1 MNFLLIWQFVADR
14 PVKNN
19 FFLIFVLITNTNRYQ
34 VNNRSFSS
42 RLSWRIIGIVSV
54 IFLASFIVIGL
65 VSQYVITNE
74 SSGATPLVLALSMLL
89 VGLVGLIIVFFVCR
103 REIRRM
109 TRPVTELSV
118 SALNMAKG
126 NFKAKLPEITSKDE
140 MLRLRDSFV
149 YLQNSISDYIGQLKS
164 TKSDNERMESELNVA
179 RTIQMGMLSTDFPPQ
194 LHALLKP
201 AKEVGGDLYDF
212 IRKGDVLHFA
222 VGDVSGKG
230 VPASLV
236 MSITRAMLHF
246 VATLD
251 LPLNESVSRI
261 NNSVADSNSNDMFV
275 TLFIA
280 RINLKTLRMDYC
292 NAGHNP
298 PIVIPPDG
306 KPRFLPVKSNLAAG
320 LMEYFPYEDEHIDLV
335 PGTRIVA
342 YTDGVTEAENS
353 RLELYGEDR
362 LIGDIKQLEA
372 DMDEETVVKLLYQSV
387 KSFTAGHPQSD
398 DITIMSLK
406 V

>member
-1 MNFLLIWQFVADR
+1 M
-14 PVKNN
+14 
-19 FFLIFVLITNTNRYQ
+19 
-34 VNNRSFSS
+34 NNRSFSS
-42 RLSWRIIGIVSV
+42 RLSWRIIGIFSV
-54 IFLASFIVIGL
+54 IFFASFIVIGL
-65 VSQYVITNE
+65 VSRYVITNE
-74 SSGATPLVLALSMLL
+74 TASAAPVEMALILLL
-89 VGLVGLIIVFFVCR
+89 VGILGLVILFFICR

-126 NFKAKLPEITSKDE
+126 NFKAKLPDINSQDE
-140 MLRLRDSFV
+140 MRRLRDSFV
-149 YLQNSISDYIGQLKS
+149 YLQNSISDYIGQLK
-164 TKSDNERMESELNVA
+164 TTRSDNERMESELNVA

-194 LHALLKP
+194 LHALLNP

-212 IRKGDVLHFA
+212 IQKGDVLHFA

-261 NNSVADSNSNDMFV
+261 NNSVADANSNDMFV
-275 TLFIA
+275 TMFIG

-298 PIVIPPDG
+298 PVIITPG
-306 KPRFLPVKSNLAAG
+306 GTPRFLPVKSNLAAG
-320 LMEYFPYEDEHIDLV
+320 LMEQFPYEDEYIDLE
-335 PGTRIVA
+335 PGTRLVA
-342 YTDGVTEAENS
+342 YTDGVTEAENDDFA
-353 RLELYGEDR
+353 LYGEDR
-362 LIGDIKQLEA
+362 LLEA
-372 DMDEETVVKLLYQSV
+372 VKQNEAAGDEKTVVENIYRSV
-387 KSFTAGHPQSD
+387 KGFTGSHPQSD

>member
-1 MNFLLIWQFVADR
+1 M
-14 PVKNN
+14 
-19 FFLIFVLITNTNRYQ
+19 
-34 VNNRSFSS
+34 NNRSFTS
-42 RLSWRIIGIVSV
+42 RLSWRIIGIVSI
-54 IFLASFIVIGL
+54 IFFSSFIIIGL
-65 VSQYVITNE
+65 VAHYIITNE
-74 SSGATPLVLALSMLL
+74 NANAAPLEIALSLLL
-89 VGLVGLIIVFFVCR
+89 VGLIGLAIVYFLCR
-103 REIRRM
+103 RTIRRM
-109 TRPVTELSV
+109 TRPITELSV
-118 SALNMAKG
+118 SALNMGMG
-126 NFKAKLPEITSKDE
+126 NFKAKLPEIGSKDE

-212 IRKGDVLHFA
+212 ILKGDVLHFA

-261 NNSVADSNSNDMFV
+261 TNSVADSNSNDMFV
-275 TLFIA
+275 NLFIG

-298 PIVIPPDG
+298 PVIVSPG
-306 KPRFLPVKSNLAAG
+306 GEVRFLEVKSNLAAG
-320 LMEYFPYEDEHIDLV
+320 LMEQFPYEDESIVLE
-335 PGTRIVA
+335 PGSRLVA

-353 RLELYGEDR
+353 LLELYGEDR
-362 LIGDIKQLEA
+362 LVEDIRQLKA
-372 DMDEETVVKLLYQSV
+372 DMDEETVVKHIYQSV
-387 KSFTAGHPQSD
+387 KSFTGNHPQSD

>member
-1 MNFLLIWQFVADR
+1 MMNN
-14 PVKNN
+14 K
-19 FFLIFVLITNTNRYQ
+19 
-34 VNNRSFSS
+34 SFSN
-42 RLSWRIIGIVSV
+42 RLSWRIIGIVAV
-54 IFLASFIVIGL
+54 VFFVSFIVIGL
-65 VSQYVITNE
+65 VSQYAIAYRADL
-74 SSGATPLVLALSMLL
+74 SLPLVLTSNLVIVGVMAL
-89 VGLVGLIIVFFVCR
+89 LILYFLCR
-103 REIRRM
+103 KEVRRM
-109 TRPVTELSV
+109 TRPITELSV
-118 SALNMAKG
+118 SALNMGKG
-126 NFKAKLPEITSKDE
+126 NFKAQLPEITSKDE
-140 MLRLRDSFV
+140 MLRLRNSFV
-149 YLQNSISDYIGQLKS
+149 YMQNSISDYISELK
-164 TKSDNERMESELNVA
+164 TTRNDNERMESELNVA
-179 RTIQMGMLSTDFPPQ
+179 RTIQMGMLNTNFPPQ
-194 LHALLKP
+194 LHALLTP

-251 LPLNESVSRI
+251 LPLHESVSRI

-275 TLFIA
+275 TLFIG
-280 RINLKTLRMDYC
+280 RVNLKTGQMDYC

-298 PIVIPPDG
+298 PVVIPPDG
-306 KPRFLPVKSNLAAG
+306 KPYFLPVKSNLAAG
-320 LMEYFPYEDEHIDLV
+320 LLENFPYEAQHVDLA

-342 YTDGVTEAENS
+342 YTDGVTEAEND

-362 LIGDIKQLEA
+362 LMEGLEQMKT
-372 DMDEETVVKLLYQSV
+372 DMDEKSVVEHLYRSV

-398 DITIMSLK
+398 DITIMSIK

>member
-1 MNFLLIWQFVADR
+1 MVAAIFFV
-14 PVKNN
+14 V
-19 FFLIFVLITNTNRYQ
+19 
-34 VNNRSFSS
+34 S
-42 RLSWRIIGIVSV
+42 IVS
-54 IFLASFIVIGL
+54 GL
-65 VSQYVITNE
+65 GIEYVIT
-74 SSGATPLVLALSMLL
+74 SHGSDVPQWVLAIVPLVDGLL
-89 VGLVGLIIVFFVCR
+89 GLFILYFVSR

-109 TRPVTELSV
+109 TRPITELSV

-126 NFKAKLPEITSKDE
+126 NFKAALPVINSKDE

-149 YLQNSISDYIGQLKS
+149 YMQNSISDYIGQLKS
-164 TKSDNERMESELNVA
+164 TRSDNERMESELNVA

-194 LHALLKP
+194 LYALLKP

-212 IRKGDVLHFA
+212 ICKGDTLHFA

-246 VATLD
+246 VATLN
-251 LPLNESVSRI
+251 LPLDESVSRI

-275 TLFIA
+275 TLFIG
-280 RINLKTLRMDYC
+280 RINLKTLHMDYC

-298 PIVIPPDG
+298 PVLVAPDG
-306 KPRFLPVKSNLAAG
+306 KPSFLPVKSNIAAG
-320 LMEYFPYEDEHIDLV
+320 LVENFPYEAESIDLA

-342 YTDGVTEAENS
+342 YTDGVTEAENDQ
-353 RLELYGEDR
+353 LVLFGEDR
-362 LIGDIKQLEA
+362 LMKDIGLLDPG
-372 DMDEETVVKLLYQSV
+372 MDEQAVVDHIYKSV
-387 KSFTAGHPQSD
+387 KGFTANHPQSD

>member
-1 MNFLLIWQFVADR
+1 M
-14 PVKNN
+14 
-19 FFLIFVLITNTNRYQ
+19 
-34 VNNRSFSS
+34 NNRSFSS

-54 IFLASFIVIGL
+54 IFLISFIIGGI
-65 VSQYVITNE
+65 VSEYIITHGTTR
-74 SSGATPLVLALSMLL
+74 SVTLVLTLSLL
-89 VGLVGLIIVFFVCR
+89 AVGLVGLIIVFFMCR

-126 NFKAKLPEITSKDE
+126 NFKAKLPEINSNDE

-149 YLQNSISDYIGQLKS
+149 FLENSISDYIGQLKT
-164 TKSDNERMESELNVA
+164 TKSDKERMASELHVA
-179 RTIQMGMLSTDFPPQ
+179 RTIQMGMLNTDFPPQ
-194 LHALLKP
+194 LHAMLKP

-236 MSITRAMLHF
+236 MAITRSLLRF

-251 LPLNESVSRI
+251 LPLDQSMGRI
-261 NNSVADSNSNDMFV
+261 NNSVADGNSNAMFV

-280 RINLKTLRMDYC
+280 RINLKTLQMNYC
-292 NAGHNP
+292 NAGHNA
-298 PIVIPPDG
+298 PIIIGPDG
-306 KPRFLPVKSNLAAG
+306 NPRFLPVKCNIAAG
-320 LMEYFPYEDEHIDLV
+320 IQEQFPYQDEYIDLE
-335 PGTRIVA
+335 PGTRIVL
-342 YTDGVTEAENS
+342 YTDGVTESETD
-353 RLELYGEDR
+353 RYELYGEDR
-362 LIGDIKQLEA
+362 LLETVKQLQA
-372 DMDEETVVKLLYQSV
+372 GMDEESVVNHIYQSV
-387 KSFTAGHPQSD
+387 KAFSADHPQND

>member
-1 MNFLLIWQFVADR
+1 M
-14 PVKNN
+14 
-19 FFLIFVLITNTNRYQ
+19 
-34 VNNRSFSS
+34 NNRSFSS

-54 IFLASFIVIGL
+54 IFFVSFIVIGL
-65 VSQYVITNE
+65 VSRYVIAHE
-74 SSGATPLVLALSMLL
+74 AASAAPLVLALIPLL
-89 VGLVGLIIVFFVCR
+89 VGVIGLIILFFVCR

-126 NFKAKLPEITSKDE
+126 NFKAKLPEINSKDE

-149 YLQNSISDYIGQLKS
+149 YMQNSISDYIGQLKT

-194 LHALLKP
+194 LHALLQP

-212 IRKGDVLHFA
+212 IRKDDMLHFA

-251 LPLNESVSRI
+251 LPLKESVSRI
-261 NNSVADSNSNDMFV
+261 NNSVADTNSNDMFV
-275 TLFIA
+275 TIFIA

-298 PIVIPPDG
+298 PVVIPPDG

-320 LMEYFPYEDEHIDLV
+320 LLEQFPYEAEHIDLE
-335 PGTRIVA
+335 PGTRLVA
-342 YTDGVTEAENS
+342 YTDGVTEAEND
-353 RLELYGEDR
+353 RLELYGEER
-362 LIGDIKQLEA
+362 LMEAVTHLEA
-372 DMDEETVVKLLYQSV
+372 DMDEKTVVQRIYQSV

-398 DITIMSLK
+398 DITIMS
-406 V
+406 VRV

>member
-1 MNFLLIWQFVADR
+1 M
-14 PVKNN
+14 
-19 FFLIFVLITNTNRYQ
+19 
-34 VNNRSFSS
+34 NNRSFSS
-42 RLSWRIIGIVSV
+42 RLSWRIIIIVSI
-54 IFLASFIVIGL
+54 IFLTSFIVIGL
-65 VSQYVITNE
+65 VSQYVLSHESAKASTLVIT
-74 SSGATPLVLALSMLL
+74 LSMLL
-89 VGLVGLIIVFFVCR
+89 VGVVGLIIVYLVCR

-126 NFKAKLPEITSKDE
+126 NVKAKLPEINSQDE

-149 YLQNSISDYIGQLKS
+149 YLQNSISDYIGQLK
-164 TKSDNERMESELNVA
+164 TTRSDNERMESELNVA
-179 RTIQMGMLSTDFPPQ
+179 RTIQPQ

-261 NNSVADSNSNDMFV
+261 NNSVADTNSNDMFV
-275 TLFIA
+275 TLFIG

-298 PIVIPPDG
+298 PVIIPPDG
-306 KPRFLPVKSNLAAG
+306 EPYFLPVKSNLAAG
-320 LMEYFPYEDEHIDLV
+320 LLEQYPYQDEHIDLV
-335 PGTRIVA
+335 PGTRLVA
-342 YTDGVTEAENS
+342 YTDGVTEAEND

-362 LIGDIKQLEA
+362 LMENIRLLKA
-372 DMDEETVVKLLYQSV
+372 DMDEDSVVKQIYQSV
-387 KSFTAGHPQSD
+387 KAFTTGHPQSD
-398 DITIMSLK
+398 DITIMSLH

>member
-1 MNFLLIWQFVADR
+1 M
-14 PVKNN
+14 
-19 FFLIFVLITNTNRYQ
+19 
-34 VNNRSFSS
+34 NNRSFSS

-54 IFLASFIVIGL
+54 IFFASFIVIGL
-65 VSQYVITNE
+65 VSQYVLANE
-74 SSGATPLVLALSMLL
+74 SAKAAPLEIALLLLL
-89 VGLVGLIIVFFVCR
+89 VGIVGLVILYFICR

-126 NFKAKLPEITSKDE
+126 NFRAKLPDISSKDE

-149 YLQNSISDYIGQLKS
+149 YMQNSISDYIGQLKS

-194 LHALLKP
+194 LHALLNP

-212 IRKGDVLHFA
+212 IIKDDVLHFA

-251 LPLNESVSRI
+251 LPLHESVSRI
-261 NNSVADSNSNDMFV
+261 NNSVADTNSNDMFV
-275 TLFIA
+275 TLFIG

-298 PIVIPPDG
+298 PIVVPPDG
-306 KPRFLPVKSNLAAG
+306 KPYFLPVKSNLAAG
-320 LMEYFPYEDEHIDLV
+320 LMEHFPYEDEHVDLA
-335 PGTRIVA
+335 PGTRIVT
-342 YTDGVTEAENS
+342 YTDGVTEAENVK
-353 RLELYGEDR
+353 LELFGEDR
-362 LIGDIKQLEA
+362 LMEEVEQLKA
-372 DMDEETVVKLLYQSV
+372 DMDEKSVVEQIYHSV
-387 KSFTAGHPQSD
+387 KSFTTGHHQSD
-398 DITIMSLK
+398 DITLMSLK

>member
-1 MNFLLIWQFVADR
+1 M
-14 PVKNN
+14 
-19 FFLIFVLITNTNRYQ
+19 
-34 VNNRSFSS
+34 NNRSFSS
-42 RLSWRIIGIVSV
+42 RLSWRIIGIVTI
-54 IFLASFIVIGL
+54 IFFASFIIIGL
-65 VSQYVITNE
+65 VTQYVISNE
-74 SSGATPLVLALSMLL
+74 SAKAAPWMLALSLL
-89 VGLVGLIIVFFVCR
+89 LIGIVGLIIVYFVCR

-126 NFKAKLPEITSKDE
+126 NFKAKLPEISSQDE
-140 MLRLRDSFV
+140 MRRLKDSFV
-149 YLQNSISDYIGQLKS
+149 YLQNSISDYIGQLKT

-194 LHALLKP
+194 LHALVKP

-298 PIVIPPDG
+298 PVIISPDG
-306 KPRFLPVKSNLAAG
+306 KPAFLPVKSNLAAG
-320 LMEYFPYEDEHIDLV
+320 LMEQFPYEAEQIDLE
-335 PGTRIVA
+335 PGSRLVA
-342 YTDGVTEAENS
+342 YTDGVTEAENDQ
-353 RLELYGEDR
+353 LALYGEDR
-362 LIGDIKQLEA
+362 LMEALGQLKA
-372 DMDEETVVKLLYQSV
+372 DMDEEAVVKQIYQSV
-387 KSFTAGHPQSD
+387 KSFTGSHPQSD

>member
-1 MNFLLIWQFVADR
+1 M
-14 PVKNN
+14 
-19 FFLIFVLITNTNRYQ
+19 
-34 VNNRSFSS
+34 NNRSFSS
-42 RLSWRIIGIVSV
+42 RLSWRIICIVSV
-54 IFLASFIVIGL
+54 IFLASFIVIGFIAN
-65 VSQYVITNE
+65 YVITNE
-74 SSGATPLVLALSMLL
+74 SRSAVPLVLALSLLL
-89 VGLVGLIIVFFVCR
+89 VGLVGLVVVFFVSR

-164 TKSDNERMESELNVA
+164 TRSDKERMESELNVA

-194 LHALLKP
+194 LHAMLKP

-251 LPLNESVSRI
+251 LPLDASVSRI
-261 NNSVADSNSNDMFV
+261 NNSVADTNSNDMFV
-275 TLFIA
+275 TLFIG
-280 RINLKTLRMDYC
+280 RVNLKTLRMVYC

-298 PIVIPPDG
+298 PVIIPPDG
-306 KPRFLPVKSNLAAG
+306 EPHFLPVKSNLAAG
-320 LMEYFPYEDEHIDLV
+320 LLEQFPYEDEFIDLK

-342 YTDGVTEAENS
+342 YTDGVTEAENK
-353 RLELYGEDR
+353 RLELYGEER
-362 LIGDIKQLEA
+362 LMEDIKHLEA
-372 DMDEETVVKLLYQSV
+372 DMDEKTVVNHLYQSV
-387 KSFTAGHPQSD
+387 KAFTAGQPQSD

>member
-1 MNFLLIWQFVADR
+1 M
-14 PVKNN
+14 
-19 FFLIFVLITNTNRYQ
+19 
-34 VNNRSFSS
+34 NNRSFSN

-54 IFLASFIVIGL
+54 IFLLSFIIIGL
-65 VSQYVITNE
+65 ISQYIIARE
-74 SSGATPLVLALSMLL
+74 SASVAPLVLALSLLL
-89 VGLVGLIIVFFVCR
+89 VGIVGLVIVYFVCR
-103 REIRRM
+103 RTIRRM
-109 TRPVTELSV
+109 TRPITELSV

-149 YLQNSISDYIGQLKS
+149 YLQNSISDYIGQLK
-164 TKSDNERMESELNVA
+164 TTRSDNERMESELNVA
-179 RTIQMGMLSTDFPPQ
+179 RTIQMGMLSTNFPPQ
-194 LHALLKP
+194 LHAMLKP

-212 IRKGDVLHFA
+212 IRKGDMLHFA

-251 LPLNESVSRI
+251 LPLSESVSRI
-261 NNSVADSNSNDMFV
+261 NNSVADTNNNDMFV
-275 TLFIA
+275 TLFIG
-280 RINLKTLRMDYC
+280 RINLKTYQMDYC

-298 PIVIPPDG
+298 PVVIPPDG
-306 KPRFLPVKSNLAAG
+306 KPYFLPVKSNLAAG
-320 LMEYFPYEDEHIDLV
+320 LLEQFPYESEHIEFA
-335 PGTRIVA
+335 PGTRLVA

-353 RLELYGEDR
+353 RLELYGEGR
-362 LIGDIKQLEA
+362 LMADIGNLSA
-372 DMDEETVVKLLYQSV
+372 DMDEEAVVGHIYQSV

>member
-1 MNFLLIWQFVADR
+1 M
-14 PVKNN
+14 
-19 FFLIFVLITNTNRYQ
+19 
-34 VNNRSFSS
+34 NNRSFSS
-42 RLSWRIIGIVSV
+42 RLSWRIIGIVSA
-54 IFLASFIVIGL
+54 IFFASFIIIGL
-65 VSQYVITNE
+65 VFQYVISNE
-74 SSGATPLVLALSMLL
+74 TASAAPLVLTLSLLL
-89 VGLVGLIIVFFVCR
+89 VGIVGLVIVYFVCR

-109 TRPVTELSV
+109 TRPITELSV

-126 NFKAKLPEITSKDE
+126 NFKAKLPEISSKDE
-140 MLRLRDSFV
+140 MLRLRDSFIF
-149 YLQNSISDYIGQLKS
+149 LQNSISDYIGQLKT

-179 RTIQMGMLSTDFPPQ
+179 RTIQMGMLSTNFPPQ
-194 LHALLKP
+194 LHAMLKP

-251 LPLNESVSRI
+251 LSLNESVSRI
-261 NNSVADSNSNDMFV
+261 NNSVVDSNSNDMFV
-275 TLFIA
+275 TLFIG
-280 RINLKTLRMDYC
+280 RINLKTLQMDYC

-298 PIVIPPDG
+298 PILILPDG
-306 KPRFLPVKSNLAAG
+306 KPQFLPVKSNLAAG
-320 LMEYFPYEDEHIDLV
+320 FLEQFPYEDEHIDLV
-335 PGTRIVA
+335 PGTRLVA

-362 LIGDIKQLEA
+362 LLEDIAQLKA
-372 DMDEETVVKLLYQSV
+372 DMDEKAVVEHIYRSV
-387 KSFTAGHPQSD
+387 KSFTGNHPQSD
-398 DITIMSLK
+398 DITIMSIK

>member
-1 MNFLLIWQFVADR
+1 M
-14 PVKNN
+14 
-19 FFLIFVLITNTNRYQ
+19 
-34 VNNRSFSS
+34 NNRSFSS

-54 IFLASFIVIGL
+54 IFLATFIVIGI
-65 VSQYVITNE
+65 VSEYAISHETA
-74 SSGATPLVLALSMLL
+74 SISPLMLTLGLLL
-89 VGLVGLIIVFFVCR
+89 VGIIGLVILYFVCR

-126 NFKAKLPEITSKDE
+126 NFKAALPDIASKDE

-149 YLQNSISDYIGQLKS
+149 YMQNTISDYIGQLKS

-179 RTIQMGMLSTDFPPQ
+179 RTIQMGMLNTDFPPQ
-194 LHALLKP
+194 IHALLIP

-212 IRKGDVLHFA
+212 IQIGDMLHFS

-251 LPLNESVSRI
+251 LPLDESVSRI

-298 PIVIPPDG
+298 PILLSPDG
-306 KPRFLPVKSNLAAG
+306 KPSFLPVKSNLAAG
-320 LMEYFPYEDEHIDLV
+320 LMESFPYEAQHIDLA
-335 PGTRIVA
+335 PGTRIIA
-342 YTDGVTEAENS
+342 YTDGVTEAENDK
-353 RLELYGEDR
+353 LELFGEER
-362 LIGDIKQLEA
+362 LMDNTKQLAPDMNEEA
-372 DMDEETVVKLLYQSV
+372 VVDQIYRSV
-387 KSFTAGHPQSD
+387 KAFTAGHPQSD
-398 DITIMSLK
+398 DITIMSIK
-406 V
+406 I

>member
-1 MNFLLIWQFVADR
+1 M
-14 PVKNN
+14 
-19 FFLIFVLITNTNRYQ
+19 
-34 VNNRSFSS
+34 NNRSFSS
-42 RLSWRIIGIVSV
+42 RLSWRIIGIVSL
-54 IFLASFIVIGL
+54 ISFISFIAIGL
-65 VSQYVITNE
+65 VTRHVVANE
-74 SSGATPLVLALSMLL
+74 SVNASPLVLALNLL
-89 VGLVGLIIVFFVCR
+89 VVGLIGLIIIYFVCR

-140 MLRLRDSFV
+140 MLRLRDSFM
-149 YLQNSISDYIGQLKS
+149 YMQNSISDYISQLKT
-164 TKSDNERMESELNVA
+164 TKSVNERIESELNVA
-179 RTIQMGMLSTDFPPQ
+179 RTIQMGMLNTDFPPQ
-194 LHALLKP
+194 LYALLKP

-212 IRKGDVLHFA
+212 ILKDGVLHFA

-251 LPLNESVSRI
+251 LPLNESVNRI
-261 NNSVADSNSNDMFV
+261 NYSVADSNSNDMFV
-275 TLFIA
+275 TLFIG

-298 PIVIPPDG
+298 PVIVPPDG
-306 KPRFLPVKSNLAAG
+306 KPYFLPVKSNLAAG
-320 LMEYFPYEDEHIDLV
+320 LLDYFQYESECIDLV

-342 YTDGVTEAENS
+342 YTDGITEAEND

-362 LIGDIKQLEA
+362 LMDNIVRLESDIDDKA
-372 DMDEETVVKLLYQSV
+372 VVENLYTSL
-387 KSFTAGHPQSD
+387 KAYTAGYPQSD

>member
-1 MNFLLIWQFVADR
+1 M
-14 PVKNN
+14 
-19 FFLIFVLITNTNRYQ
+19 
-34 VNNRSFSS
+34 NNRSFSS
-42 RLSWRIIGIVSV
+42 RLSWRVIVIVSI
-54 IFLASFIVIGL
+54 IFLSSFILIGL
-65 VSQYVITNE
+65 VSQYVIAHEAANV
-74 SSGATPLVLALSMLL
+74 APVRVALILLL
-89 VGLVGLIIVFFVCR
+89 VAIVDLVIVFFVCR
-103 REIRRM
+103 REMRRM

-126 NFKAKLPEITSKDE
+126 NFKAKLPEISSRDE

-149 YLQNSISDYIGQLKS
+149 YLQNSISDYISQLKT

-179 RTIQMGMLSTDFPPQ
+179 RTIQMGMLNTDFPPQ

-212 IRKGDVLHFA
+212 ICKGDVLHFA

-230 VPASLV
+230 VPAALV

-251 LPLNESVSRI
+251 LPLNESLSRI

-275 TLFIA
+275 TLFIG

-298 PIVIPPDG
+298 PVLITPDG
-306 KPRFLPVKSNLAAG
+306 KASFLPVKSNLAAG
-320 LMEYFPYEDEHIDLV
+320 LMEQFPYESEYIDLV

-342 YTDGVTEAENS
+342 YTDGVTEAENKK
-353 RLELYGEDR
+353 LELYGEDR
-362 LIGDIKQLEA
+362 LMEDIGQLTA
-372 DMDEETVVKLLYQSV
+372 DMDEGAVVQHIYQSV
-387 KSFTAGHPQSD
+387 KNFTAGQPQSD
-398 DITIMSLK
+398 DITIMS
-406 V
+406 VRV

>member
-1 MNFLLIWQFVADR
+1 M
-14 PVKNN
+14 
-19 FFLIFVLITNTNRYQ
+19 
-34 VNNRSFSS
+34 NNRSFSS

-65 VSQYVITNE
+65 VSQYILANE
-74 SSGATPLVLALSMLL
+74 TAKSAPLVLILSLLL
-89 VGLVGLIIVFFVCR
+89 VGIVGLIIVYFVCR

-109 TRPVTELSV
+109 TRPITELSV
-118 SALNMAKG
+118 SAMNMGMG
-126 NFKAKLPEITSKDE
+126 NFKAKLPEISSKDE
-140 MLRLRDSFV
+140 MRRLRDSFV
-149 YLQNSISDYIGQLKS
+149 YLQNSITDYIVQMK
-164 TKSDNERMESELNVA
+164 TARSDNERMESELNVA

-212 IRKGDVLHFA
+212 IQKGDVLHFA

-251 LPLNESVSRI
+251 LPLSESVSRI

-275 TLFIA
+275 TLFIG
-280 RINLKTLRMDYC
+280 RINLKTLQMDYC

-298 PIVIPPDG
+298 PVILTPG
-306 KPRFLPVKSNLAAG
+306 GEPRFLDVHSNLAAG
-320 LMEYFPYEDEHIDLV
+320 LMENFPYQAESIQLE
-335 PGTRIVA
+335 PGTRLVA
-342 YTDGVTEAENS
+342 YTDGVTEAENNDYA
-353 RLELYGEDR
+353 LYGEDR
-362 LIGDIKQLEA
+362 LLEA
-372 DMDEETVVKLLYQSV
+372 VKQNSADKDEKTVVEHIYQSV
-387 KSFTAGHPQSD
+387 KGFTGSHPQSD

>member
-1 MNFLLIWQFVADR
+1 M
-14 PVKNN
+14 
-19 FFLIFVLITNTNRYQ
+19 
-34 VNNRSFSS
+34 NNRSFSS
-42 RLSWRIIGIVSV
+42 RLSWRIIGIVTA
-54 IFLASFIVIGL
+54 INFGSFIVIGL
-65 VSQYVITNE
+65 VSRYVIANE
-74 SSGATPLVLALSMLL
+74 TTKAAPMEIALILLL
-89 VGLVGLIIVFFVCR
+89 VGILGLVILYFICR

-126 NFKAKLPEITSKDE
+126 NFKAKLPEISSRDE

-149 YLQNSISDYIGQLKS
+149 YMQNSISDYIGQLKS

-194 LHALLKP
+194 LHALLNP

-212 IRKGDVLHFA
+212 ILKEDVLHFA

-275 TLFIA
+275 TLFIG

-298 PIVIPPDG
+298 PVIVSPG
-306 KPRFLPVKSNLAAG
+306 GEVRFLKVKSNLAAG
-320 LMEYFPYEDEHIDLV
+320 LMEQFPYEDESIVLE
-335 PGTRIVA
+335 PGSRLVA

-353 RLELYGEDR
+353 QLELYGEDR
-362 LIGDIKQLEA
+362 LVEDIRQLKA
-372 DMDEETVVKLLYQSV
+372 DMDEEAVVKHIYQSV
-387 KSFTAGHPQSD
+387 KSFTGNHPQSD

>member
-1 MNFLLIWQFVADR
+1 M
-14 PVKNN
+14 
-19 FFLIFVLITNTNRYQ
+19 
-34 VNNRSFSS
+34 NNRSFSS

-54 IFLASFIVIGL
+54 IFFVSFIVIGL
-65 VSQYVITNE
+65 VSRYVIAHE
-74 SSGATPLVLALSMLL
+74 AASAAPLVLALIPLL
-89 VGLVGLIIVFFVCR
+89 VGVIGLIILFFVCR

-126 NFKAKLPEITSKDE
+126 NFKAKLPEINSKDE

-149 YLQNSISDYIGQLKS
+149 YMQNSISDYIGQLKT

-194 LHALLKP
+194 LHALLQP

-212 IRKGDVLHFA
+212 IRKDDMLYFA

-251 LPLNESVSRI
+251 LPLKESVSRI
-261 NNSVADSNSNDMFV
+261 NNSVADTNSNDMFV

-298 PIVIPPDG
+298 PVVIPPDG

-320 LMEYFPYEDEHIDLV
+320 LLEQFPYEAEHIDLE
-335 PGTRIVA
+335 PGTRLVA
-342 YTDGVTEAENS
+342 YTDGVTEAEND
-353 RLELYGEDR
+353 RLELYGEER
-362 LIGDIKQLEA
+362 LMEAVTHLEA
-372 DMDEETVVKLLYQSV
+372 DMDEKTVVQRIYQSV

-398 DITIMSLK
+398 DITIMS
-406 V
+406 VRV

>member
-1 MNFLLIWQFVADR
+1 MVAAIFFV
-14 PVKNN
+14 V
-19 FFLIFVLITNTNRYQ
+19 
-34 VNNRSFSS
+34 S
-42 RLSWRIIGIVSV
+42 IVS
-54 IFLASFIVIGL
+54 GL
-65 VSQYVITNE
+65 GIEYVIT
-74 SSGATPLVLALSMLL
+74 SHGSDVPQWVLAIVPLVDGLL
-89 VGLVGLIIVFFVCR
+89 GLFILYFVSR

-109 TRPVTELSV
+109 TRPITELSV

-126 NFKAKLPEITSKDE
+126 NFKAALPVINSKDE

-149 YLQNSISDYIGQLKS
+149 YMQNSISDYIGQLKS
-164 TKSDNERMESELNVA
+164 TRSDNERMESELNVA

-194 LHALLKP
+194 LYALLKP

-212 IRKGDVLHFA
+212 ICKGDTLHFA

-246 VATLD
+246 VATLN
-251 LPLNESVSRI
+251 LPLDESVSRI

-275 TLFIA
+275 TLFIG
-280 RINLKTLRMDYC
+280 RINLKTLHMDYC

-298 PIVIPPDG
+298 PVLVAPDG
-306 KPRFLPVKSNLAAG
+306 KLSFLPVKSNLAAG
-320 LMEYFPYEDEHIDLV
+320 LVENFPYEAESIDLA

-342 YTDGVTEAENS
+342 YTDGVTEAENDQ
-353 RLELYGEDR
+353 LVLFGEDR
-362 LIGDIKQLEA
+362 LMKDIGLLDPG
-372 DMDEETVVKLLYQSV
+372 MDEQAVVEHVYHAV
-387 KSFTAGHPQSD
+387 KDFTANHPQSD

>member
-1 MNFLLIWQFVADR
+1 
-14 PVKNN
+14 
-19 FFLIFVLITNTNRYQ
+19 
-34 VNNRSFSS
+34 
-42 RLSWRIIGIVSV
+42 
-54 IFLASFIVIGL
+54 
-65 VSQYVITNE
+65 
-74 SSGATPLVLALSMLL
+74 
-89 VGLVGLIIVFFVCR
+89 
-103 REIRRM
+103 M
-109 TRPVTELSV
+109 TRPITELSV
-118 SALNMAKG
+118 SAMNMGMG
-126 NFKAKLPEITSKDE
+126 NFKAKLPEISSKDE
-140 MLRLRDSFV
+140 MRRLRDSFV
-149 YLQNSISDYIGQLKS
+149 YLQNSVTDYIVQMKT

-194 LHALLKP
+194 LHALLRP

-212 IRKGDVLHFA
+212 IQKGDVLHFA

-251 LPLNESVSRI
+251 LPLSDSVSRL

-275 TLFIA
+275 TLFIG

-298 PIVIPPDG
+298 PVIIPPDG
-306 KPRFLPVKSNLAAG
+306 EPHFLPAKSNLAAG
-320 LMEYFPYEDEHIDLV
+320 LLEQFPYEDESIDLK

-342 YTDGVTEAENS
+342 YTDGVTEAENK
-353 RLELYGEDR
+353 RLELYGEER
-362 LIGDIKQLEA
+362 LIEGIKHLKA
-372 DMDEETVVKLLYQSV
+372 DMDEKTVVNHVYQSV
-387 KSFTAGHPQSD
+387 KAFTAGQPQSD
-398 DITIMSLK
+398 DITILSVK

>member
-1 MNFLLIWQFVADR
+1 MTRNPI
-14 PVKNN
+14 
-19 FFLIFVLITNTNRYQ
+19 FFLIFAKYQ
-34 VNNRSFSS
+34 NPKTYPVNNRSFSS

-54 IFLASFIVIGL
+54 IFLISFVVIGL
-65 VSQYVITNE
+65 ATRYVITHE
-74 SSGATPLVLALSMLL
+74 SAQSAQLTLGLSLLL
-89 VGLVGLIIVFFVCR
+89 VGVVGLVIVFFMCR

-126 NFKAKLPEITSKDE
+126 NFKAKLPDINSQDE
-140 MLRLRDSFV
+140 MRRLRDSFV
-149 YLQNSISDYIGQLKS
+149 YLQNSISDYIGQLK
-164 TKSDNERMESELNVA
+164 TTRSDNERMESELNVA
-179 RTIQMGMLSTDFPPQ
+179 RTIQMGMLSTNFPPQ
-194 LHALLKP
+194 LHAMLKP

-212 IRKGDVLHFA
+212 IRKGDVLHIA

-261 NNSVADSNSNDMFV
+261 NNSVADTNSNDMFV

-280 RINLKTLRMDYC
+280 RINLKTLEMDYC

-298 PIVIPPDG
+298 PVVIPPDG
-306 KPRFLPVKSNLAAG
+306 EPCFLPVKSNLAAG
-320 LMEYFPYEDEHIDLV
+320 LLEQFPYEDEHINLV

-342 YTDGVTEAENS
+342 YTDGVTEAENELLDLFGEN
-353 RLELYGEDR
+353 RL
-362 LIGDIKQLEA
+362 LEA
-372 DMDEETVVKLLYQSV
+372 VRHLEAGMDEKTVVKNIYQSV
-387 KSFTAGHPQSD
+387 KAFTGSHPQSD
-398 DITIMSLK
+398 DITIMSLQ

>member
-1 MNFLLIWQFVADR
+1 M
-14 PVKNN
+14 
-19 FFLIFVLITNTNRYQ
+19 
-34 VNNRSFSS
+34 
-42 RLSWRIIGIVSV
+42 SV
-54 IFLASFIVIGL
+54 ISLASFLVIGF
-65 VSQYVITNE
+65 VSQYVIAHDTAR
-74 SSGATPLVLALSMLL
+74 SAPLRVVLILLL
-89 VGLVGLIIVFFVCR
+89 VGVLDLIIVYFVCR

-149 YLQNSISDYIGQLKS
+149 YLQNSISDYIGQLK
-164 TKSDNERMESELNVA
+164 TTRSDNERMESELNVA
-179 RTIQMGMLSTDFPPQ
+179 RTIQMGMLNTDFPPQ
-194 LHALLKP
+194 IHALLKP

-212 IRKGDVLHFA
+212 ILKDDVLHFA

-230 VPASLV
+230 VPAALV

-261 NNSVADSNSNDMFV
+261 NNSVADTNSNDMFV

-298 PIVIPPDG
+298 PLVIPPDG
-306 KPRFLPVKSNLAAG
+306 QPRFLPVKSNLAAG
-320 LMEYFPYEDEHIDLV
+320 LMEHFPYEAEHMDLE
-335 PGTRIVA
+335 PGTRILA
-342 YTDGVTEAENS
+342 YTDGVTEAENG
-353 RLELYGEDR
+353 RLELYGEGR
-362 LIGDIKQLEA
+362 LTEDAKRLEA
-372 DMDEETVVKLLYQSV
+372 GLDEKTVVKRIYQSV
-387 KSFTAGHPQSD
+387 KAFTEGHPQSD